1 MQGSGV
7 GTRETDMGNR
17 DGGDTSFFVQDVHG
31 RAAGIRG
38 GQPHGAWLGLASFS
52 CSVGFWTFFWSQG
65 QELTGA
71 RSEIERDEWV
81 HAASFW
87 EFLN

>member
-1 MQGSGV
+1 MV
-7 GTRETDMGNR
+7 GQPVFG
-17 DGGDTSFFVQDVHG
+17 
-31 RAAGIRG
+31 G